1 MEVDYSTSFFI
12 QFFINRVVLL
22 MERLIFSFM
31 FEIHKDLDY
40 PDEMEEHQQGQQ
52 ASDVEVG
59 VVVDK
64 AFLC

>member
-1 MEVDYSTSFFI
+1 MEIDYSTSFFI
-12 QFFINRVVLL
+12 KIFVYRAVLL
-22 MERLIFSFM
+22 LERLFLSFM